1 MSFED
6 LYELSLLPRIPDVE
20 LHEKCTVSSLESPSD
35 AYVNVGISRS
45 MVSSYVL
52 KPTPKMIWS
61 YTLPLSTII
70 ECMDVHGG
78 QDVEEKYFV
87 GVTDRNNH
95 FRVLCISKTHNES
108 ACVEISL
115 RKKVKGVKASR
126 CGNCVFV
133 VLSDGEIRMLK
144 LENGQLVESDFSIMS
159 LSKNLLAYCK
169 FIRDESFNKELL
181 LTVDLGDMGLVY
193 RLFALDYEKTYTVRT
208 VVSPL
213 VKNAI
218 FTYLSGVVYQ
228 FDIDTMKVNLLQ
240 VPHFETIKSID
251 IGHLF
256 ENPSQSKQ
264 DYSVISPCVDR
275 LLISHKNVFHLINC
289 KFESLLGSFSDAD
302 RVQICQVAD
311 VKGSSFNT
319 STTSALYLSHD
330 MKSNNTSLKIVTI
343 GVGVNSLC
351 ESLGKSIHT
360 PNDEKFKGM
369 PSIFDHSFT
378 QSASDIT
385 RELEEVFMRL
395 SKCKSE
401 KDLSTWEKIC
411 MPYLKDESWLLI
423 ESNLENPIKLEYSV
437 FDVEKDR
444 CVDSKF
450 VKDIVGL
457 LFDGIFEFVPEY
469 SLTYLLTHP
478 LFPQEY
484 SNDLLKLLSNLGQQR
499 LLRQAI
505 LTCPTVNLHDLLLQ
519 LTHESPEI
527 FEDVVNRLYAKFSLS
542 QITRELSDILQRDEN
557 LIDIDMVLR
566 NLVELDS
573 NASWSLVQAIIDV
586 GGLFHWGIKTI
597 DEISSII
604 DNKIS
609 HLTKNNYN
617 LTLTN
622 QALLI
627 SEPLKQR
634 SNKKKR
640 HNKTNKAFDSDIVE
654 VTNDFQKQRLDSVLS
669 ISNTSSKKLKDDNN
683 KFTRKV
689 PTYSVEKLLL

>member
-6 LYELSLLPRIPDVE
+6 LYELCLLPRIPDVE
-20 LHEKCTVSSLESPSD
+20 LGEKCTVSSLGSPSD
-35 AYVNVGISRS
+35 AYVDVGVSRS

-52 KPTPKMIWS
+52 KPTPKMVWS

-70 ECMDVHGG
+70 ECMDVLGDKDTG
-78 QDVEEKYFV
+78 EKYFV
-87 GVTDRNNH
+87 GVTDRNSH
-95 FRVLCISKTHNES
+95 FRVLCITKAHNES

-115 RKKVKGVKASR
+115 KKKVKGIKATR
-126 CGNCVFV
+126 CGNFVFV
-133 VLSDGEIRMLK
+133 VFSDGEIRMLK
-144 LENGQLVESDFSIMS
+144 LENGQLVDSEFSIMS
-159 LSKNLLAYCK
+159 LAKDGLAYYK
-169 FIRDESFNKELL
+169 FIRDDSFNKELL
-181 LTVDLGDMGLVY
+181 LTVELGDMGLVY
-193 RLFALDYEKTYTVRT
+193 RLFALDYEKTHTVRT

-213 VKNAI
+213 VENAI
-218 FTYLSGVVYQ
+218 FAYMSGVVYQ

-240 VPHFETIKSID
+240 VPNFEIIKTID

-256 ENPSQSKQ
+256 VNPSQSKQ
-264 DYSVISPCVDR
+264 DYSLISPCVDR
-275 LLISHKNVFHLINC
+275 LLISYKNVLYLINC

-302 RVQICQVAD
+302 KVQICQVAE
-311 VKGSSFNT
+311 VKGTSFNT

-330 MKSNNTSLKIVTI
+330 IKNNNTSLKIVAI

-360 PNDEKFKGM
+360 PSDEKFKGL
-369 PSIFDHSFT
+369 PSIFDYSFT
-378 QSASDIT
+378 QSVSLIT
-385 RELEEVFMRL
+385 RELEEVFARL

-401 KDLSTWEKIC
+401 KDLSTWERIC
-411 MPYLKDESWLLI
+411 MPYLKDESWRLI
-423 ESNLENPIKLEYSV
+423 KSNLEKPTKLEYSV

-450 VKDIVGL
+450 VKDIVAL
-457 LFDGIFEFVPEY
+457 LFDGTFEFVPEY
-469 SLTYLLTHP
+469 TLTYLLTHP

-484 SNDLLKLLSNLGQQR
+484 SNDLLKLLSGLGQQR

-505 LTCPTVNLHDLLLQ
+505 LTCPTVKLHDLLLQ
-519 LTHESPEI
+519 LTHESHEI

-542 QITRELSDILQRDEN
+542 QVTTELRGILQRDES
-557 LIDIDMVLR
+557 LIDIDVVLR

-573 NASWSLVQAIIDV
+573 NASWTLLQAIIDV
-586 GGLFHWGIKTI
+586 GGLFHWDMKTI
-597 DEISSII
+597 DEVSSMI
-604 DNKIS
+604 DDKIS

-634 SNKKKR
+634 NKKKR
-640 HNKTNKAFDSDIVE
+640 HNKSNKAFDSDIVE

-669 ISNTSSKKLKDDNN
+669 ISNTSSKKLKDYNI
-683 KFTRKV
+683 KFPRKI